1 MKKRYEIIDLWR
13 TAALLTMLVY
23 HFIYDLGLFGF
34 ITWEQVFS
42 FGPQAVQKFTCY
54 SFIFI
59 SGMSCRFSKGNIRR
73 GMVTFICAMAVSLV
87 SLIAG
92 IPILFGILHML
103 GVSMILYGLI
113 EKHFEKYLE
122 KIPKFIAP
130 FLWLVLFVAAKIW
143 IDGAPSVG
151 TRLLFPLGFTYSG
164 FSSSDYFPLLPWF
177 FLFLA
182 GTAVGKIITE
192 KSPAWLSASI
202 PRWLTWPGRHTL
214 IVYLVHQPI
223 LYALFYVFI
232 M

>member
-13 TAALLTMLVY
+13 TAALLTMLAY

-42 FGPQAVQKFTCY
+42 LGPQALQRFTCY
-54 SFIFI
+54 SFILI

-73 GMVTFICAMAVSLV
+73 GMITFICAMVVSLV
-87 SLIAG
+87 SFIAG

-103 GVSMILYGLI
+103 GISMILYGLL
-113 EKHFEKYLE
+113 EKHLE
-122 KIPKFIAP
+122 KIPQFAAP
-130 FLWLVLFVAAKIW
+130 FLWIVLFVAAKIW
-143 IDGAPSVG
+143 IDNSPAVG
-151 TRLLFPLGFTYSG
+151 SRLLFPLGFTYPG

-182 GTAVGKIITE
+182 GSAVGKVITT
-192 KSPAWLSASI
+192 KSPSWLSV
-202 PRWLTWPGRHTL
+202 PVPKWLTWPGRHTL
-214 IVYLVHQPI
+214 IVYLLHQPL
-223 LYALFYVFI
+223 LYALFYIFI